1 MIEIHNLKRDRDE
14 LHNHQSEFAA
24 LQNTIKK
31 KNH

>member
-14 LHNHQSEFAA
+14 LHNHQAEIEA